1 MENSKYQRARI
12 AIIDRELSKRKMVKS
27 RDLLSIIN
35 DELSIPCCLRTVQ
48 KDIELM
54 KSDPP
59 IGYNAPIEID
69 RKNKT
74 YYYSQTFTIKT
85 FGLKEE
91 HINALLFYSRTL
103 HHFQDYK
110 IFKDISAAV
119 EKVLDNF
126 KISPEVRRL
135 VQSGQIVQTEKFP
148 PVKGH
153 ELIDRIVEAIEENKF
168 IKFDYSPF
176 GRPSS
181 GRMLAPLL
189 LREDKHLWYVIGF
202 QDGKG
207 KPKTFALDRMSN
219 LKITDKVFTSQKFDP
234 DNYFKHSFGITV
246 PEEQPVEVVLS
257 FSSYQGN
264 YLKALPIH
272 ETQKVLIDDENEYRI
287 SVRIKPS
294 YEFYSKILSYGPNV
308 KVISP
313 ETVVNEVKRL
323 IRESDQK
330 YK

>member
-1 MENSKYQRARI
+1 
-12 AIIDRELSKRKMVKS
+12 MVKS
-27 RDLLSIIN
+27 RDLLRLID
-35 DELSIPCCLRTVQ
+35 DELSIPCCIRTIQ

-69 RKNKT
+69 SKNKA
-74 YYYSQTFTIKT
+74 YYYSQPFTIKA

-126 KISPEVRRL
+126 KISPEVRKL
-135 VQSGQIVQTEKFP
+135 VQSGHIVQTEKFP

-153 ELIDRIVEAIEENKF
+153 ELIDRVVEAIEENKF
-168 IKFDYSPF
+168 IRFDYSPF
-176 GRPSS
+176 GRTPSV
-181 GRMLAPLL
+181 RMLAPCL

-219 LKITDKVFTSQKFDP
+219 LKIVDREFTPQKLDP
-234 DNYFKHSFGITV
+234 DSYFKHSFGITV
-246 PEEQPVEVVLS
+246 PEGQPVEVILS

-287 SVRIKPS
+287 SVFIKPS

-308 KVISP
+308 KVIYP
-313 ETVVNEVKRL
+313 ELVVNEVKKL
-323 IRESDQK
+323 IGEAVQK